1 MEAADALDS
10 DDAARLQH
18 APCAGNRGM
27 ISLVTIQ
34 KKDTRAAIVAA
45 DGLRIVAA
53 RFGVR
58 VLEATFVAHRK
69 SPHARAF
76 AVVGHSV
83 EAREARPAGCAV
95 DEGMEITAIGF
106 VEKLCPALRAD
117 GDVRGYEDI
126 AALMGAFD
134 DLEIGKR

>member
-1 MEAADALDS
+1 MEAADAFDR

-18 APCAGNRGM
+18 TPCTRNRGM

-34 KKDTRAAIVAA
+34 EKDTRAAIVAA

-53 RFGVR
+53 RFSVR

-69 SPHARAF
+69 RPHACAF
-76 AVVGHSV
+76 TVVGHSV
-83 EAREARPAGCAV
+83 EDREARATGCAV
-95 DEGMEITAIGF
+95 DEGMEVTTIIF
-106 VEKLCPALRAD
+106 VEKLCPTLRAD

-134 DLEIGKR
+134 DLEIRKR